1 MSDEEDIRRIRDD
14 RVDNVYTILSDLVMH
29 EDERFTDTINISVLV
44 QTILLAGLIQLNTL
58 DPGLYLNNNVLLLVK
73 NVLPLVG
80 TLLCINALYLF
91 HRRIEAMSFW
101 KEQIYRIEADS
112 GFTGEQYGG
121 GLNIHTSRR
130 EHIEKKRSKYPR
142 LINDTLKYQRY
153 FMPILFLITWILI
166 LGYQLYSCL

>member
-1 MSDEEDIRRIRDD
+1 MSDKEDIKRIRDD

-29 EDERFTDTINISVLV
+29 EDERFTDTVNISVLV
-44 QTILLAGLIQLNTL
+44 QTILLAGLIQLNAM
-58 DPGLYLNNNVLLLVK
+58 DPGLYLNNNMLLLLK
-73 NVLPLVG
+73 NILPLVG

-91 HRRIEAMSFW
+91 HRRMEAMSFW
-101 KEQIYRIEADS
+101 KEQIYRIEAYS
-112 GFTGEQYGG
+112 GFIGEQYGG
-121 GLNIHTSRR
+121 GLNIHTSRKA
-130 EHIEKKRSKYPR
+130 HIEKKRSMYPR

>member
-1 MSDEEDIRRIRDD
+1 MSDKEDIRRIRDE

-58 DPGLYLNNNVLLLVK
+58 DQSPYLNNHVLLLLK
-73 NVLPLVG
+73 NLLPLVG

-101 KEQIYRIEADS
+101 KDQIYRIEADN
-112 GFTGEQYGG
+112 GFIGEQYGG
-121 GLNIHTSRR
+121 GLNIHTLRKAHR
-130 EHIEKKRSKYPR
+130 EKKRSTYPR

-153 FMPILFLITWILI
+153 FMPILFLITWVLI
-166 LGYQLYSCL
+166 LGYQLYSYL